1 MAPIKLYIHT
11 ACWRQ
16 TGRAVIL
23 PRQLSI
29 VDHLFFTQHRVTAIG
44 GTCRPSKQGRIAT
57 RFWGLYDKRGAN
69 DIR

>member
-1 MAPIKLYIHT
+1 MASVKLYIHT
-11 ACWRQ
+11 ALLASNWL
-16 TGRAVIL
+16 AVVL
-23 PRQLSI
+23 PRQLPI

-57 RFWGLYDKRGAN
+57 RFWGLYGKRGAN